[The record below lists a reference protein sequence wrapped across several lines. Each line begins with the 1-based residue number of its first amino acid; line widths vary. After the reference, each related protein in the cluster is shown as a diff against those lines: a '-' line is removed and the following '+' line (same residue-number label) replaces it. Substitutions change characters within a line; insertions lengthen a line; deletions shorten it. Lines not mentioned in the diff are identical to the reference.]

1 VAHPQIAVFARL
13 ADGNTPPVRKIE
25 GQATKLGRT
34 MHSISYDAVND
45 EFLVTQPFSQAVLVF
60 RGDASGEVAPVR
72 TIQGPLTRLEDPDKA
87 DVDPVH
93 NEIIVPDG
101 DKLLVYP
108 RTADGN
114 VAPLRVIEGPNTML
128 GAEAAGVD
136 PINNIIAVTG
146 FAGRRE
152 NGDSFILVFNRTD
165 NGNARPRGVIRGPR
179 TGING
184 TFGIRTYPPK
194 GWILLANSGPSYSL
208 DYDGSFVGVWG
219 FRDSG
224 NVPPRWTIGGPFQ
237 LLKQPRGMDVDVAN
251 KTILISDK
259 RLNAVLTYSFPEIF

>member
-1 VAHPQIAVFARL
+1 VFARL
-13 ADGNTPPVRKIE
+13 ADGNQPPVRKIE
-25 GQATKLGRT
+25 GQATRLGRT
-34 MHSISYDAVND
+34 MHSISYDAMHD

-60 RGDASGEVAPVR
+60 RGDSSGEVAPIR

-87 DVDPVH
+87 DVDPVN

-101 DKLLVYP
+101 DKILIFP
-108 RTADGN
+108 RTANGN
-114 VAPLRVIEGPNTML
+114 VAPIRVIEGPDTML
-128 GAEAAGVD
+128 GAEAAAVD
-136 PINNIIAVTG
+136 EVNNILAVTG
-146 FAGRRE
+146 YAGRRE

-165 NGNARPRGVIRGPR
+165 SGNAKPRAVIRGPR

-184 TFGIRTYPPK
+184 TFGIQTYAPK
-194 GWILLANSGPSYSL
+194 GWIILANSGPNYSL
-208 DYDGSFVGVWG
+208 DYDASFVGIWS
-219 FRDSG
+219 FRDNG

-237 LLKQPRGMDVDVAN
+237 ILKQPRGMDVDVAN